1 MTKPLI
7 PAEYASFLVGLKE
20 RIRTAQSR
28 AAQAV
33 NAELVRLYWDI
44 GRAIH
49 ERQEREGWG
58 AAVVPRLAAD
68 LKNELPEL
76 KGFSERNL
84 KRMVHFANEYPLL
97 FSIGP
102 PAVAQLQG
110 IKTKAVATSPTALA
124 KTRRGSVSK
133 GTPPVA
139 QVTDPDLLPIVQQVV
154 AGLPW
159 AHNLIL
165 MQMVKDLP
173 TRLWYGQQA
182 IEHGWS
188 RDGLADR
195 IRVKLHERQG
205 RAVTNFPARLEA
217 GHSELAHSL
226 LKDPYIF
233 DFLTLAEPF
242 HERELETGLVA
253 HLEKFLVEL
262 GQGFS
267 FVGRQYHLSM
277 ADDDFYIDLL
287 FYHLRLRC
295 YIVIDL
301 KRGKFKPE
309 YAGKVNFYCSVVD
322 DKLRHADDRPTIGLI
337 LCQEKDRVLA
347 EYSLRDI
354 NKPIGVSDY
363 ELTRALPKELAS
375 SLPSIEQIEAELEKL
390 PRIPAKQNPRAKKPT
405 KKKGRDA

>member
-1 MTKPLI
+1 MTKPPI
-7 PAEYASFLVGLKE
+7 PAEYASFLGGLKE
-20 RIRTAQSR
+20 RIRTAQHR

-58 AAVVPRLAAD
+58 AAVIPRLAAD

-76 KGFSERNL
+76 KGFSVRNL
-84 KRMVHFANEYPLL
+84 KRMVQFANEYPQL

-102 PAVAQLQG
+102 PPVAQLQ
-110 IKTKAVATSPTALA
+110 IPEIKAVTISPTAVA
-124 KTRRGSVSK
+124 KTRRSRVSK
-133 GTPPVA
+133 GPPPVA
-139 QVTDPDLLPIVQQVV
+139 HTPDPDLLPILQRIV
-154 AGLPW
+154 AHLPW
-159 AHNLIL
+159 AHNVLL

-195 IRVKLHERQG
+195 IRLKLHERQG

-233 DFLTLAEPF
+233 DFLTLEEPF

-253 HLEKFLVEL
+253 HLERFLVEL
-262 GQGFS
+262 GQGFA

-375 SLPSIEQIEAELEKL
+375 SLPSIEQIEAELEKV
-390 PRIPAKQNPRAKKPT
+390 PRATAKPKPRARKKRNHPS
-405 KKKGRDA
+405 

>member
-7 PAEYASFLVGLKE
+7 PAEYASFLGGLKE

-44 GRAIH
+44 GRAVSIQQ
-49 ERQEREGWG
+49 RAAGWG
-58 AAVVPRLAAD
+58 TAFLSRLAAD
-68 LKNELPEL
+68 LKNDLPEV

-84 KRMVHFANEYPLL
+84 QLMMQFNATYPELYPIPQRSVAEL
-97 FSIGP
+97 SSVESKSVTNRP
-102 PAVAQLQG
+102 PTVVELM
-110 IKTKAVATSPTALA
+110 
-124 KTRRGSVSK
+124 
-133 GTPPVA
+133 
-139 QVTDPDLLPIVQQVV
+139 DPDLLPIVQLVV
-154 AGLPW
+154 AHLPW
-159 AHNLIL
+159 AHNVLL

-195 IRVKLHERQG
+195 IRLKLHARQG

-217 GHSELAHSL
+217 GHSELAHSF

-233 DFLTLAEPF
+233 DFLTLEEPF

-390 PRIPAKQNPRAKKPT
+390 PRVPAKPKPRAKK
-405 KKKGRDA
+405 KGNDTE

>member
-1 MTKPLI
+1 MI
-7 PAEYASFLVGLKE
+7 PAEYASFLSGLKD
-20 RIRTAQSR
+20 RIRAAQNR

-44 GRAIH
+44 GRVIH
-49 ERQEREGWG
+49 ERQQREGWG
-58 AAVVPRLAAD
+58 AAVIPRLAAD

-84 KRMVHFANEYPLL
+84 KRMVQFFGEYPYLL
-97 FSIGP
+97 PIG
-102 PAVAQLQG
+102 
-110 IKTKAVATSPTALA
+110 PTALA
-124 KTRRGSVSK
+124 QLQDAENKAVVTSPTPVAKTRKGRASK
-133 GTPPVA
+133 VPTALARMP
-139 QVTDPDLLPIVQQVV
+139 DPDLLPIVQQVV
-154 AGLPW
+154 AQLPW
-159 AHNLIL
+159 AHNVLL

-182 IEHGWS
+182 LENGWS
-188 RDGLADR
+188 HDGLADR
-195 IRVKLHERQG
+195 IRLKLHERQG

-233 DFLTLAEPF
+233 DFLTLEEPF

-277 ADDDFYIDLL
+277 ADEDFYIDLL

-295 YIVIDL
+295 FIVIDL

-322 DKLRHADDRPTIGLI
+322 DKLRHPDDRPTIGLI

-375 SLPSIEQIEAELEKL
+375 SLPSIEQIEAELEKEL
-390 PRIPAKQNPRAKKPT
+390 PKPKRTTSSIPKRKKP
-405 KKKGRDA
+405 

>member
-1 MTKPLI
+1 MSKPLI
-7 PAEYASFLVGLKE
+7 PAEYASFLVGLKD
-20 RIRTAQSR
+20 RIRAAQNR

-44 GRAIH
+44 GRLIH

-58 AAVVPRLAAD
+58 AAVIPRLAAD

-84 KRMVHFANEYPLL
+84 KRMVQFFEEYPQL

-102 PAVAQLQG
+102 PPVAQLQDAEA
-110 IKTKAVATSPTALA
+110 TAVAISPLPVA
-124 KTRRGSVSK
+124 KTRRGRMPK
-133 GTPPVA
+133 GPLPVA
-139 QVTDPDLLPIVQQVV
+139 QTPDPHLHPIVQLIV
-154 AGLPW
+154 AQLPW
-159 AHNLIL
+159 AHNVLL

-182 IEHGWS
+182 IENGWS

-217 GHSELAHSL
+217 GHSDLAHSL

-233 DFLTLAEPF
+233 DFLTLEESF
-242 HERELETGLVA
+242 HERELETGLVR

-262 GQGFS
+262 GQGFA

-287 FYHLRLRC
+287 FYHTRLRC

-322 DKLRHADDRPTIGLI
+322 DKLRHPDDRPTIGLI

-375 SLPSIEQIEAELEKL
+375 SLPSIEQIEAELENL
-390 PRIPAKQNPRAKKPT
+390 PKATKQPKPPAKKLT
-405 KKKGRDA
+405 KKRGDA